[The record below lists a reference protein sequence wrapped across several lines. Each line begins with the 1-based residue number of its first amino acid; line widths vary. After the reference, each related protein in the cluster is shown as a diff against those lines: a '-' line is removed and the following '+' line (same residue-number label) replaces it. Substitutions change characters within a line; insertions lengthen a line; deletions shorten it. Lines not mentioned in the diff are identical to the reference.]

1 MILPDTDIDKK
12 FNRGFC
18 QLESDPVLVHC
29 LPKILWHALADSR
42 TKVTPTHKIDATAA
56 FWEQSCFSTWLLFWK
71 NTNQSGFIGFSVSVQ
86 VIEADLVCWLMEH
99 KASS

>member
-56 FWEQSCFSTWLLFWK
+56 F
-71 NTNQSGFIGFSVSVQ
+71 
-86 VIEADLVCWLMEH
+86 
-99 KASS
+99 